1 MDKTAQDL
9 AWSVLPKEFKEEVKK
24 EYYHD
29 DSNPF
34 ELALL
39 ENLFGLHNLTSDAEG
54 EVMLS
59 VPRKRVMEIYNHC
72 NGGGV
77 QAIEDIFG
85 KLTYDMNNDAII
97 TPLDKFKGLPHLNEK
112 QKAITDYEGYAPTL
126 YPYEGKWFV
135 SWISSEGDSIL
146 DFQADSPE
154 KAIKLAYNHFFGP
167 KCLPDKTCNVAS
179 AKPKPAELKYHVG
192 DWVRVV
198 SIDKHGHI
206 GQITDVEIDNDGIF
220 YKITDAD
227 GWHFLEKNLEP
238 YTEPEKNHIPNP
250 AKIVDNILKD
260 SFHEHNRLHVA
271 AMAMQGMLS
280 NTTRF
285 SSYEISDLVRISLN
299 CADALLAECESSAQP
314 LCHAKKG
321 GPK

>member
-1 MDKTAQDL
+1 MDLHRKIDFAIKLLRSIPT
-9 AWSVLPKEFKEEVKK
+9 
-24 EYYHD
+24 D
-29 DSNPF
+29 DGPVEISYSGGKDSDVIL
-34 ELALL
+34 ELAKMA
-39 ENLFGLHNLTSDAEG
+39 GIPYRA
-54 EVMLS
+54 
-59 VPRKRVMEIYNHC
+59 IYKNTTIDPPGTIKHC